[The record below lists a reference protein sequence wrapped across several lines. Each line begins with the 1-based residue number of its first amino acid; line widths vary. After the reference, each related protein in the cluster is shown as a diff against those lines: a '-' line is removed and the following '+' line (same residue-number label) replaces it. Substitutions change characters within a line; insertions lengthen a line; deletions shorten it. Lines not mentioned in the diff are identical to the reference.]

1 MLIEARIGRLE
12 ILVKDLDEKNEKI
25 FKVLNEF
32 ELFFN
37 EFGNQNQENS
47 ATQVINAAREKRL
60 QEIVN
65 LGERYFEYQIF
76 IIEYQ
81 EKLQEIDD
89 AAKNVA
95 CWCSK
100 KPIGSYKHWIVWF
113 FLCLCCNKN
122 KDYHDFTK
130 YLVSKKVFHI
140 FGEKVAPFVFYLVD
154 MQ

>member
-1 MLIEARIGRLE
+1 MVEDQYHGTLDRSFNCIHNRQRLLIKARIGRLE

-100 KPIGSYKHWIVWF
+100 KPIGSYKH
-113 FLCLCCNKN
+113 
-122 KDYHDFTK
+122 
-130 YLVSKKVFHI
+130 
-140 FGEKVAPFVFYLVD
+140 
-154 MQ
+154 

>member
-1 MLIEARIGRLE
+1 M
-12 ILVKDLDEKNEKI
+12 KKNEKI

-37 EFGNQNQENS
+37 EFGNQCKENS
-47 ATQVINAAREKRL
+47 ATQVINAAREKKS
-60 QEIVN
+60 QEVVN

-76 IIEYQ
+76 IIEYT

-100 KPIGSYKHWIVWF
+100 KPIGSYK
-113 FLCLCCNKN
+113 
-122 KDYHDFTK
+122 
-130 YLVSKKVFHI
+130 
-140 FGEKVAPFVFYLVD
+140 
-154 MQ
+154 Q

>member
-1 MLIEARIGRLE
+1 MSGINRRPIPWDPRSFNCIHNRQRLLIEARIGRLE

-47 ATQVINAAREKRL
+47 ATQVINAAREKRS

-100 KPIGSYKHWIVWF
+100 KPIGSYKH
-113 FLCLCCNKN
+113 
-122 KDYHDFTK
+122 
-130 YLVSKKVFHI
+130 
-140 FGEKVAPFVFYLVD
+140 
-154 MQ
+154 

>member
-89 AAKNVA
+89 AAKNA
-95 CWCSK
+95 GALK
-100 KPIGSYKHWIVWF
+100 KQLVLTNIELFDF
-113 FLCLCCNKN
+113 FYVYVVIRIKIIMILLN
-122 KDYHDFTK
+122 T
-130 YLVSKKVFHI
+130 
-140 FGEKVAPFVFYLVD
+140 
-154 MQ
+154 